1 MLKNVLYKAVLFT
14 GVCLA
19 CAACSQE
26 DDATPYAGGGEG
38 VTVLYRVADAPAT
51 RAMEDGWTGDWHE
64 NTVSS
69 LVLFQFAA
77 NGELKDRILPSN
89 LSSFDAQNGTFYTF
103 NTNSLTYN
111 ELADNPT
118 DVFYLVANCP
128 QLETATINSVADLQA
143 AMINGSL
150 DFDGQQQSFVMDART
165 SQDSTDLYKI
175 NPDAKTATLRF
186 QLYRATA
193 KIRVTVNDGNGNNI
207 LADCRYRLF
216 NYVPAGTSVL
226 AESEAYGEGTGQSRL
241 TTDGFQAF
249 KLTYDGKAVFY
260 SYPNDWFDESLL
272 TPDGTFDD
280 PVIYTKDNLID
291 EEKQTYI
298 MLKAPYTDGNT
309 YYYKVPVNFT
319 MADNSDK
326 DGFTAAEIETLRS
339 GYYRI
344 DRNCLYDITVTI
356 DRAGGPLTE
365 PVTPRFHIR
374 VNDWQKGGDYNI
386 GQGEFEY
393 EKGKAPSDS

>member
-150 DFDGQQQSFVMDART
+150 DFDGQQQSFVMDARPY
-165 SQDSTDLYKI
+165 QDSTHLYKI
-175 NPDAKTATLRF
+175 NPEAKTATLSLTFTRD
-186 QLYRATA
+186 TS
-193 KIRVTVNDGNGNNI
+193 KIPC
-207 LADCRYRLF
+207 AF
-216 NYVPAGTSVL
+216 NTEYSNTHFTS
-226 AESEAYGEGTGQSRL
+226 S
-241 TTDGFQAF
+241 
-249 KLTYDGKAVFY
+249 
-260 SYPNDWFDESLL
+260 P
-272 TPDGTFDD
+272 
-280 PVIYTKDNLID
+280 
-291 EEKQTYI
+291 
-298 MLKAPYTDGNT
+298 
-309 YYYKVPVNFT
+309 
-319 MADNSDK
+319 
-326 DGFTAAEIETLRS
+326 
-339 GYYRI
+339 
-344 DRNCLYDITVTI
+344 
-356 DRAGGPLTE
+356 
-365 PVTPRFHIR
+365 
-374 VNDWQKGGDYNI
+374 
-386 GQGEFEY
+386 
-393 EKGKAPSDS
+393 